1 MYQLFSGL
9 AHENVCP
16 NRSSEG
22 KAQRGHTA
30 EPQVCLSGALPPEKG
45 LASLTKGCPLSLEL
59 SCRWVACTSVLP
71 SVPDPISLLKFRPSL
86 CLRTPPHSPG
96 QFFLVFT
103 PNLVLLLSPLGTGAQ
118 ADEKPVAKTHPCPV
132 LERVGF
138 IPDST
143 FLLTWLLGGSR
154 DGSGWF
160 KCHPHGRA
168 G

>member
-1 MYQLFSGL
+1 MNQLFSGL
-9 AHENVCP
+9 ALENVCP

-71 SVPDPISLLKFRPSL
+71 SVPDAISLLKFRPSL

-96 QFFLVFT
+96 QFFLVL
-103 PNLVLLLSPLGTGAQ
+103 P
-118 ADEKPVAKTHPCPV
+118 
-132 LERVGF
+132 
-138 IPDST
+138 
-143 FLLTWLLGGSR
+143 LTWCSCLALWELALRQMRSPWLR
-154 DGSGWF
+154 
-160 KCHPHGRA
+160 HTHVPY
-168 G
+168 